1 MGQAEHTFENFI
13 VTPFNRF
20 AYLVAQEICKSPGSY
35 NPLYLYGPAGVGKT
49 HLLRAIG
56 KVYQNQHE
64 TGIYLS
70 ANQFV
75 EEMINAIKT
84 GANVEFKEKYCQV
97 DVLLIDRLQ
106 YISGKEATQE
116 ELYSIIEKRLSDN
129 KQTVFAGSAAPAQL
143 DLEQGLRSFMAR
155 GLCVEVPTQGVEETA
170 QIIFQKLNEL
180 GIDWP
185 LGTCKYIAQ
194 NIPSKVCQIEGE
206 INKILAL
213 SKLL

>member
-1 MGQAEHTFENFI
+1 MSQAEHTFEKFI

-20 AYLVAQEICKSPGSY
+20 AYLVAQGICKSPGSY

-56 KVYQNQHE
+56 EVYQNQHK

-70 ANQFV
+70 ANKFV

-84 GANVEFKEKYCQV
+84 GANVEFKDKYCQV
-97 DVLLIDRLQ
+97 DILLIDRLQ

-129 KQTVFAGSAAPAQL
+129 KQTVFAGNAAPAQL
-143 DLEQGLRSFMAR
+143 DLEHGLRSFVAR

-170 QIIFQKLNEL
+170 QIIFQKLKEL
-180 GIDWP
+180 GIDLP